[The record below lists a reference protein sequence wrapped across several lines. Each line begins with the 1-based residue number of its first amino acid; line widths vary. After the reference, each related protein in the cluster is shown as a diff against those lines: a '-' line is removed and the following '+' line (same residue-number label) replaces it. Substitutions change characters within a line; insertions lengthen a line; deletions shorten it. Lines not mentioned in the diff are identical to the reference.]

1 MTCDETRKSLAL
13 VLYGELSFD
22 EEERVEV
29 HIDECAACRQ
39 AYAREKA
46 MFAAFDGAEIVPSSE
61 ALAQSRAELRR
72 RLAVA
77 GVPGSA
83 NAHSSSAPRAS
94 NFWEKIREGFTINF
108 HFAPGMAQVA
118 GAAAMLVLGFL
129 TARVAPNSLLGNWR
143 SAGMVEPATS
153 RVRYVEPVSPGRVQI
168 VLDET
173 RQRVLSGSLD
183 DEAIQRLLL
192 TAAKDPSDAGL
203 RVESVDLLK
212 NNSQSAEIRRALV
225 YSLEHDPNAGVR
237 LKALDGLK
245 QFAEDPDTRQALTQ
259 VLLKDD
265 NPGVRT
271 QVIDL
276 LVQRNDLVRR
286 RSDAMV
292 GVLQELMEKEDNT
305 YIRMRC
311 QKVLQEMN
319 ASAEMY

>member
-1 MTCDETRKSLAL
+1 MTCEEARKNLPL
-13 VLYGELSFD
+13 FLYGELSFD
-22 EEERVEV
+22 EEELVEV
-29 HIDECAACRQ
+29 HIDECAMCRQ
-39 AYAREKA
+39 ALEREKA
-46 MFAAFDGAEIVPSSE
+46 MFAALDGVELLPRPE
-61 ALAQSRAELRR
+61 ALAESRAELRR
-72 RLAVA
+72 RLALA
-77 GVPGSA
+77 GRQQDSA
-83 NAHSSSAPRAS
+83 FAGASGQTYSSG
-94 NFWEKIREGFTINF
+94 FWDKIREGFTIRF
-108 HFAPGMAQVA
+108 HFAPGIAQVA
-118 GAAAMLVLGFL
+118 GAAAMLALGFL
-129 TARVAPNSLLGNWR
+129 TARVAPNSFLGTR
-143 SAGMVEPATS
+143 ADLVDLPTS

-173 RQRVLSGSLD
+173 RQRVLSGSVD

-212 NNSQSAEIRRALV
+212 NNSQSAEVRKALV
-225 YSLEHDPNAGVR
+225 YSLQHDPNAGVR

-245 QFAEDPDTRQALTQ
+245 QFAQDPDTRQALTQ

-276 LVQRNDLVRR
+276 LVQRH
-286 RSDAMV
+286 SDAMV
-292 GVLQELMEKEDNT
+292 GVLQELMEKEDNG

-319 ASAEMY
+319 ASSEMY

>member
-1 MTCDETRKSLAL
+1 MTCEEAKTNLSLF
-13 VLYGELSFD
+13 LYGELSFD
-22 EEERVEV
+22 EEELLEV
-29 HIDECAACRQ
+29 HFDGCDSCREEL
-39 AYAREKA
+39 AREKV
-46 MFAAFDGAEIVPSSE
+46 MFAALDGAELLPRPQALSE
-61 ALAQSRAELRR
+61 SRAELRR

-77 GVPGSA
+77 EQPLHANSAPGS
-83 NAHSSSAPRAS
+83 S
-94 NFWEKIREGFTINF
+94 FWDKIRQGFTINF
-108 HFAPGMAQVA
+108 HFAPGLAQVA
-118 GAAAMLVLGFL
+118 GAAIMLVLGFL
-129 TARVAPNSLLGNWR
+129 TARVAPNSLLGKFGQA
-143 SAGMVEPATS
+143 SVFDPSSS
-153 RVRYVEPVSPGRVQI
+153 RVRYVEPVSPGRVKI

-173 RQRVLSGSLD
+173 RQRVLSGSMD

-212 NNSQSAEIRRALV
+212 NNSQSAEIRKALI
-225 YSLEHDPNAGVR
+225 YSLQHDPNAGVR

-245 QFAEDPDTRQALTQ
+245 QFAEEPDTKQALTQ

-276 LVQRNDLVRR
+276 LVQQRHT
-286 RSDAMV
+286 DAMV
-292 GVLQELMEKEDNT
+292 GVLQELMEKEDNN

>member
-1 MTCDETRKSLAL
+1 MTCEEARKNLAL
-13 VLYGELSFD
+13 FLYGELSFD
-22 EEERVEV
+22 EEELVEV
-29 HIDECAACRQ
+29 HIDECVGCRQ
-39 AYAREKA
+39 ALAREKA
-46 MFAAFDGAEIVPSSE
+46 LFAALDSVELAPSAE
-61 ALAQSRAELRR
+61 ALAESRAELRS
-72 RLAVA
+72 RLALIGQPTGMSPVR
-77 GVPGSA
+77 GSG
-83 NAHSSSAPRAS
+83 
-94 NFWEKIREGFTINF
+94 WWDKIREGFTIHF
-108 HFAPGMAQVA
+108 HFAPGIAQVA
-118 GAAAMLVLGFL
+118 GAAAMLALGFL
-129 TARVAPNSLLGNWR
+129 TARVAPNSFLGNLR

-173 RQRVLSGSLD
+173 RQRVLSGSVD

-212 NNSQSAEIRRALV
+212 NNSQSAEIRKALV

-245 QFAEDPDTRQALTQ
+245 QFAQDPDTRQALTQ

-276 LVQRNDLVRR
+276 LVQKNSDQRR
-286 RSDAMV
+286 TDAMV
-292 GVLQELMEKEDNT
+292 GVLQELLEKEDNG